1 MSLLTSISKRL
12 ILTTQLQIIKIII
25 RVNSSGD
32 IFIAKIDRPNCFNR
46 FHSETMLLLAALCMD
61 YCSKFVI
68 CTIKKYSYNKVLY
81 SDDCAK
87 YNITAAKKIYLYIYG
102 QDAYINTDYLYCLD
116 HKETDELS
124 EPGYL
129 CDGIGEFQYCKNA
142 GKKLYYI
149 DRLLYDWYCCDQ
161 KYIPMPTKSPVPPRT
176 PWRTRTFMPTPVST
190 HQRTEIKTPDPSVI
204 PVTKNNKNN
213 IANLVSFF
221 VLTSLT

>member
-1 MSLLTSISKRL
+1 
-12 ILTTQLQIIKIII
+12 
-25 RVNSSGD
+25 
-32 IFIAKIDRPNCFNR
+32 
-46 FHSETMLLLAALCMD
+46 MLLLAALCMD
-61 YCSKFVI
+61 YCSKFVTCHVTRI
-68 CTIKKYSYNKVLY
+68 DMYNVEDECTK
-81 SDDCAK
+81 K
-87 YNITAAKKIYLYIYG
+87 YNISAAKVIKYYPTSRTI
-102 QDAYINTDYLYCLD
+102 YLYCLD
-116 HKETDELS
+116 HKETDELT